1 MAEQSTP
8 SRRKL
13 VSKTGAVSKIS
24 TLRERLGMTQQQ
36 LAVFV
41 GVTTNTIQNWEKGTS
56 GVDQIE
62 KFLKLCAV
70 LDCELQDLIAYPE
83 PQSAAAKGFSV
94 EELRELRKKW
104 LGDETDKSKPKELQN
119 AARRRDKRS
128 QIGEN

>member
-1 MAEQSTP
+1 MVERSTP
-8 SRRKL
+8 SGKKL
-13 VSKTGAVSKIS
+13 VSKTGAVSRIA

-70 LDCELQDLIAYPE
+70 LNCDLKDLIEYSD
-83 PQSAAAKGFSV
+83 PQPAVAKGFSV
-94 EELRELRKKW
+94 DELRELRKKW
-104 LGDETDKSKPKELQN
+104 LGDEAENINSKQAQSTKRK
-119 AARRRDKRS
+119 ARKRM
-128 QIGEN
+128 GKR